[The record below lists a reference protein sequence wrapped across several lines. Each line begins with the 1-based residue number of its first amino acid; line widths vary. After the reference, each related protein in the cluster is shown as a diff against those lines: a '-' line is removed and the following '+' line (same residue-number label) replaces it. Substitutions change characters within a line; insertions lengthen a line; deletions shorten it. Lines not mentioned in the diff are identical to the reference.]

1 MRQDPFD
8 FDQFYGSTFLP
19 LVGWLEKHGVPNGEA
34 EEMAQEVMLA
44 LSGAS
49 QQNRRTAT
57 KTRKGSGKTAR
68 VSRKK
73 PSVVTDPE
81 GWVYRRARWRVRDW
95 YCSGRVRLEQAL
107 VVERDGEEADRQIR
121 AQADDLDDI
130 LWARQ
135 LIAKKNAEFWQ
146 RLEEHAESLAH
157 IVKAVQEMMRK
168 RAPDDALKQFLE
180 SRVLILSGKV
190 TNGSKRDSGDI
201 QDLAKKLGITTG
213 ALRTAFTRIKGS
225 WKNCERGLFQCV

>member
-19 LVGWLEKHGVPNGEA
+19 LVGWLEKHSVPNGEA
-34 EEMAQEVMLA
+34 EDMAQEIMLA

-49 QQNRRTAT
+49 QQKRRQTT

-73 PSVVTDPE
+73 PASVTDPE
-81 GWVYRRARWRVRDW
+81 GWVYRRARWRVNDW

-107 VVERDGEEADRQIR
+107 VVERDGEEADRQIP

-135 LIAKKNAEFWQ
+135 LIEKKSADFWR
-146 RLEEHAESLAH
+146 RLEGDAETLAH
-157 IVKAVQEMMRK
+157 IVKAVQKMMLE
-168 RAPDDALKQFLE
+168 RAPDDAVKHFLE
-180 SRVLILSGKV
+180 SRGLVLSGKV
-190 TNGSKRDSGDI
+190 KNGSKRDRGDLRE
-201 QDLAKKLGITTG
+201 LAGKLSMTPG
-213 ALRTAFTRIKGS
+213 ALRTSFSRIKPA
-225 WKNCERGLFQCV
+225 WEKCERELFLHP